1 MKLQKG
7 GGVID
12 KLLLPLGLI
21 GIRKLVYFKKAFNNN
36 KTRKNKKKA
45 KKSNKSKKYK
55 KNN

>member
-1 MKLQKG
+1 MKQQKG

-36 KTRKNKKKA
+36 KTRKNKKA

>member
-1 MKLQKG
+1 MKQQKG

-21 GIRKLVYFKKAFNNN
+21 GIRKLVYFKKAFNNK